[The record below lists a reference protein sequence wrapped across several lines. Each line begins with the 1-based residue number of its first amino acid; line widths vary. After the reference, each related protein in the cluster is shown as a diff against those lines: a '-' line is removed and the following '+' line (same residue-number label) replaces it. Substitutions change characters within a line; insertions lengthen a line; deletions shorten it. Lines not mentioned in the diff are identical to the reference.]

1 MTGGSFRIITEYSGL
16 KLQYILRLVYWQS
29 KKMMVLT
36 ERQKHLKNMTRED
49 LRWYNEIVSSIPKR
63 VGGRCCANDGA
74 AEWAEWW

>member
-36 ERQKHLKNMTRED
+36 KRPKHLKIMTRKD
-49 LRWYNEIVSSIPKR
+49 LRWYNEIVPSIPKR
-63 VGGRCCANDGA
+63 FGRCCANDGA